1 MATSSRPR
9 RVSVIVADDHP
20 LYREGIVRAIK
31 DRPDL
36 ELVGEAADGRE
47 AIDAAAELR
56 PDVMVL
62 DESMPVLR
70 GTEAIPR
77 LREVA
82 PEMRIVLYSA
92 YALTD
97 QRTRFD
103 ELADAVV
110 AKGLDLRDLA
120 RLVANI

>member
-1 MATSSRPR
+1 MALDVPGSSE
-9 RVSVIVADDHP
+9 V
-20 LYREGIVRAIK
+20 
-31 DRPDL
+31 
-36 ELVGEAADGRE
+36 VGEAADGRE